1 MPMMTLTSL
10 HDGARCPTILLLL
23 VVLVFGMGI
32 GTSLAQGPIT
42 RSAIELAQQGKFEE
56 AEYRIVSAL
65 ATEEAEQSMTW
76 YVQAYILKERFI
88 QEGRLPDS
96 PLREQA
102 IASAMQCIDR
112 DSQRALGK
120 WYEPLLEYLGD
131 TYLEDARMAIGSMT
145 PENAG
150 PSISLFNRYEN
161 VQRTLDPDWDRH
173 PEWVLLLQQM
183 GEAAML
189 EAKEKE
195 KGGAGS
201 WFALGVEHYRSAA
214 REEHDRTR
222 SLYNLAVHTYNQ
234 GVREFKAAEDN
245 LDAVD
250 AALNAAASHWQIAAD
265 LLEQTISIDDRNTVA
280 YEALA
285 IVSKALLNQDRLEW
299 CKAHLQELGG
309 G

>member
-1 MPMMTLTSL
+1 MPVMTASL
-10 HDGARCPTILLLL
+10 HEGVRCPTIQLLLA
-23 VVLVFGMGI
+23 VLSFSLCSGV
-32 GTSLAQGPIT
+32 SLAQGPIT
-42 RSAIELAQQGKFEE
+42 RSAIELAQQGELE
-56 AEYRIVSAL
+56 QAEYRIVSAL

-102 IASAMQCIDR
+102 IASALQCIDR
-112 DSQRALGK
+112 DSDRALGK
-120 WYEPLLEYLGD
+120 WYEPLLGYLGD

-145 PENAG
+145 PEIEG
-150 PSISLFNRYEN
+150 PTIALFNRYVE
-161 VQRTLDPDWDRH
+161 VQSALDPDWDRQ

-183 GEAAML
+183 GEAAMF
-189 EAKEKE
+189 EAKERE
-195 KGGAGS
+195 KSGAGP
-201 WFALGVEHYRSAA
+201 WFKLGVEHYRLAA
-214 REEHDRTR
+214 LEEHDRAR
-222 SLYNLAVHTYNQ
+222 SMYNLAVHTYNQ

-245 LDAVD
+245 LDAID
-250 AALNAAASHWQIAAD
+250 AALNAAAAHWQHAAD
-265 LLEQTISIDDRNTVA
+265 LLEQTISFDDRNSVA

-299 CKAHLQELGG
+299 CKAHLKELGG